1 MCWQE
6 ACYLLDS
13 ISQPHDVSRL
23 PADLG
28 LGGVQEDVE
37 ICHIL
42 KLGVIF
48 LTGIHKVLNFCHGEF
63 PNGNTTDQEYSV
75 LQALA
80 TALR

>member
-1 MCWQE
+1 MFERASSTCLQE
-6 ACYLLDS
+6 ERYLLDS
-13 ISQPHDVSRL
+13 ISQPHYVGGL

-28 LGGVQEDVE
+28 LGRVQEDVE

-63 PNGNTTDQEYSV
+63 PNRNTTSHVY
-75 LQALA
+75 
-80 TALR
+80 